1 MIGQNQDRH
10 GFTCKTQWYMNI
22 EFRTTIKYHDMT
34 CNHDKLYK
42 SLNGCPVCG
51 PFMELASPLASR
63 HHTGKVTDLISQHA
77 LSLSVANL
85 A

>member
-1 MIGQNQDRH
+1 
-10 GFTCKTQWYMNI
+10 
-22 EFRTTIKYHDMT
+22 MT

-51 PFMELASPLASR
+51 PFMELASPLASSHR
-63 HHTGKVTDLISQHA
+63 TGKETNVTSQHA
-77 LSLSVANL
+77 QSLSVANL